1 MIDNGSQ
8 GNTVTRAVI
17 DELSL
22 RTEPYGARGNAWG
35 NVVDLSESVVL
46 TIVAY
51 DTAGQPYR
59 YKSRF
64 LVSRNDAPAAFVLG
78 LPFLV
83 HANPNHKYNTGKFL
97 WRKGKHTKANQI
109 FTPSER
115 KALKGVVNMRN
126 LSITDHFI
134 GPADLV
140 TDMENYAVHMNSL
153 CAAEKQ
159 SLPERGPH
167 NHAIDLEPGQQPPF
181 GKLYSM
187 SPAELDVLKV
197 YLNDAIKAGIIRKSI
212 SPAASPVMF
221 VPKSDGSLRL
231 VIDYRRLN
239 DITIK
244 NRYPLPLIS
253 DMLDRLQGA
262 KKFTKLDCKD
272 AYNRVRIKG
281 GDEWKTA
288 FRTRFGLFEYLAM
301 PFGLTNA
308 PATFQAFIDKAL
320 GEFLDITCV
329 VYLDDILIFSKN
341 ESDHEEHVRQV
352 LAALRRYDL
361 HLKISK
367 CSFNTT
373 EVDFLGFRINTEG
386 IFMDPER
393 IRAVEEWLPPQDI
406 HQLQNKKEIGVKVR
420 QTNVVPPPFPLSE
433 TALEAFKALKEAFT
447 SAPLLRYFD
456 ENKPMRVETD
466 ASAFAIGGILTQQ
479 FEIDGHLHWLPVAY
493 YSKKLL
499 DTETRY
505 GTGEQ
510 ELFAIVEA
518 MHHWRHYCRGARHPI
533 VVLTD
538 HANLVWFMT
547 TPNLTRRQL
556 KWAEKLAEYD
566 FNVTYREGKKNPAD
580 GLSRRPDYKLPKAST
595 TSTAAET
602 VRQSFRLGSNDYK
615 PVQEKLYDET
625 TSYPTS
631 IWTAVRLEHQQSVT
645 YLLEKQAVMVML
657 RYNETTLY
665 PTSIWTAVRLEHQ
678 QSVTYLLEKQAVMV
692 MLRYDET
699 TVVPNI
705 NMDGGT
711 TGTPAV
717 RNLSAREASRNG
729 DAAVRRDNVVPNINM
744 DGGTT
749 GTPAVRNLSA
759 REASRNGDAAVRR
772 DNVVSNINMD
782 GGTTGTP
789 AVRNLSA
796 REASRNGDAVV
807 RRDNVVPNINMDG
820 GTTGTP
826 AVCDLYAREASRDA
840 DAMVRRDHVVPDIIM
855 DVGRPGYPE
864 AQHRSIEDSAADADA
879 IDIDDTV
886 DDNPIGL
893 QIEAGASDETVEA
906 LWLVATRTQIGG
918 EATAYTKMSIEELE
932 RAIHAKQSHDSLV

>member
-1 MIDNGSQ
+1 MS
-8 GNTVTRAVI
+8 
-17 DELSL
+17 
-22 RTEPYGARGNAWG
+22 
-35 NVVDLSESVVL
+35 
-46 TIVAY
+46 
-51 DTAGQPYR
+51 
-59 YKSRF
+59 
-64 LVSRNDAPAAFVLG
+64 
-78 LPFLV
+78 
-83 HANPNHKYNTGKFL
+83 
-97 WRKGKHTKANQI
+97 
-109 FTPSER
+109 
-115 KALKGVVNMRN
+115 N

-153 CAAEKQ
+153 CYDKKDDNVYDALPPKYHDFADIFQAAEKQ

-167 NHAIDLEPGQQPPF
+167 DHAIDLEPGQQPLF

-197 YLNDAIKAGIIRKSI
+197 YLNDAVKAGIIRKSI
-212 SPAASPVMF
+212 SPAA
-221 VPKSDGSLRL
+221 
-231 VIDYRRLN
+231 YLN

-244 NRYPLPLIS
+244 NRYPLPLIL

-301 PFGLTNA
+301 PFGLTNS

-329 VYLDDILIFSKN
+329 VYLDNILIFSKN

-352 LAALRRYDL
+352 LAGLRHYDL

-373 EVDFLGFRINTEG
+373 EVDFFGFRINMER
-386 IFMDPER
+386 IFMDPEK
-393 IRAVEEWLPPQDI
+393 IRAVEEWLPPQDV
-406 HQLQNKKEIGVKVR
+406 HQLQVFLGFPNFFRRFIKNYLRIAAPLLNLLKTGKNKKEIGVKVR
-420 QTNVVPPPFPLSE
+420 QTNVVPPPFPLSK

-447 SAPLLRYFD
+447 SAPLLWYFD

-466 ASAFAIGGILTQQ
+466 ATAFAIGGILTQQ
-479 FEIDGHLHWLPVAY
+479 FKINGHLHWLPVAY

-499 DTETRY
+499 DTETQY

-538 HANLVWFMT
+538 HAILVWFMT

-602 VRQSFRLGSNDYK
+602 VRQSFCLGSNDYK
-615 PVQEKLYDET
+615 PVQEKLYT
-625 TSYPTS
+625 
-631 IWTAVRLEHQQSVT
+631 L
-645 YLLEKQAVMVML
+645 AVMTL
-657 RYNETTLY
+657 R
-665 PTSIWTAVRLEHQ
+665 PRRPVRQVRQE
-678 QSVTYLLEKQAVMV
+678 
-692 MLRYDET
+692 D
-699 TVVPNI
+699 VVPNI

-717 RNLSAREASRNG
+717 RSLSA
-729 DAAVRRDNVVPNINM
+729 
-744 DGGTT
+744 
-749 GTPAVRNLSA
+749 
-759 REASRNGDAAVRR
+759 
-772 DNVVSNINMD
+772 
-782 GGTTGTP
+782 
-789 AVRNLSA
+789 
-796 REASRNGDAVV
+796 
-807 RRDNVVPNINMDG
+807 
-820 GTTGTP
+820 
-826 AVCDLYAREASRDA
+826 
-840 DAMVRRDHVVPDIIM
+840 
-855 DVGRPGYPE
+855 
-864 AQHRSIEDSAADADA
+864 
-879 IDIDDTV
+879 
-886 DDNPIGL
+886 
-893 QIEAGASDETVEA
+893 
-906 LWLVATRTQIGG
+906 
-918 EATAYTKMSIEELE
+918 
-932 RAIHAKQSHDSLV
+932 

>member
-1 MIDNGSQ
+1 M
-8 GNTVTRAVI
+8 
-17 DELSL
+17 
-22 RTEPYGARGNAWG
+22 
-35 NVVDLSESVVL
+35 
-46 TIVAY
+46 
-51 DTAGQPYR
+51 
-59 YKSRF
+59 
-64 LVSRNDAPAAFVLG
+64 
-78 LPFLV
+78 
-83 HANPNHKYNTGKFL
+83 
-97 WRKGKHTKANQI
+97 

-115 KALKGVVNMRN
+115 KALKGVVNMSN

-153 CAAEKQ
+153 CYNKKDDNVYDALPPEYHDFADIFQAAEKQ

-167 NHAIDLEPGQQPPF
+167 DHAIDLEPGQQPPF

-197 YLNDAIKAGIIRKSI
+197 YLNDAIKAGIIRKLI

-244 NRYPLPLIS
+244 NCYPLPLIL

-393 IRAVEEWLPPQDI
+393 IRAVEEWLPPLI
-406 HQLQNKKEIGVKVR
+406 KNYSRIAAPLLNLLKTGKNKKEIGVKVR

-456 ENKPMRVETD
+456 KNKPMRVETD

-499 DTETRY
+499 DTETQY
-505 GTGEQ
+505 GT
-510 ELFAIVEA
+510 
-518 MHHWRHYCRGARHPI
+518 GARHPI

-556 KWAEKLAEYD
+556 KWVEKLAEYD

-580 GLSRRPDYKLPKAST
+580 GLLRRPDYELPKAST

-602 VRQSFRLGSNDYK
+602 VRQSFCLGSNDYK
-615 PVQEKLYDET
+615 PVQEKLYT
-625 TSYPTS
+625 
-631 IWTAVRLEHQQSVT
+631 L
-645 YLLEKQAVMVML
+645 AVMTL
-657 RYNETTLY
+657 R
-665 PTSIWTAVRLEHQ
+665 PRRPVRQVRQE
-678 QSVTYLLEKQAVMV
+678 
-692 MLRYDET
+692 D
-699 TVVPNI
+699 VVPNI

-772 DNVVSNINMD
+772 DNVI
-782 GGTTGTP
+782 
-789 AVRNLSA
+789 
-796 REASRNGDAVV
+796 
-807 RRDNVVPNINMDG
+807 PNINMDG
-820 GTTGTP
+820 
-826 AVCDLYAREASRDA
+826 
-840 DAMVRRDHVVPDIIM
+840 
-855 DVGRPGYPE
+855 
-864 AQHRSIEDSAADADA
+864 
-879 IDIDDTV
+879 
-886 DDNPIGL
+886 
-893 QIEAGASDETVEA
+893 
-906 LWLVATRTQIGG
+906 
-918 EATAYTKMSIEELE
+918 
-932 RAIHAKQSHDSLV
+932 